1 MRKSEKIDRAAKE
14 IVSRVQ
20 KRFPKVK
27 FLGVT
32 KWHNA
37 DVAIRFVTP
46 EDNGYEISEFTA
58 PIQNRIFDKEG
69 IDIRVLPLEDVNSDS
84 SK

>member
-1 MRKSEKIDRAAKE
+1 MSKSERIDRAAKE

-27 FLGVT
+27 FMGVT

-58 PIQNRIFDKEG
+58 PLQNKFFEKDG
-69 IDIRVLPLEDVNSDS
+69 IDIRVLPLEDVNGDS
-84 SK
+84 K